1 MVKKVQRV
9 CFACLLHVAMQ
20 LATLHPTNLN
30 KKLEH
35 LWKLKFRRR
44 ETLQSVRKQINN
56 NNVRR
61 TINPPD
67 YFARNLNYISWPK
80 YSTVHWVQYYSRK
93 MDCDSRSRVEPIF
106 CGSFGSSFHFD
117 PESRVE
123 ASAESV
129 FGFCKTRSR
138 PINARFCMSKSH
150 SPRLWIFPLQLHDL

>member
-20 LATLHPTNLN
+20 LATLHPTNLY
-30 KKLEH
+30 KKLEN
-35 LWKLKFRRR
+35 LWKLKCRRR
-44 ETLQSVRKQINN
+44 ETFQSVRTQINN

-138 PINARFCMSKSH
+138 PINARFRMSKS
-150 SPRLWIFPLQLHDL
+150 QT